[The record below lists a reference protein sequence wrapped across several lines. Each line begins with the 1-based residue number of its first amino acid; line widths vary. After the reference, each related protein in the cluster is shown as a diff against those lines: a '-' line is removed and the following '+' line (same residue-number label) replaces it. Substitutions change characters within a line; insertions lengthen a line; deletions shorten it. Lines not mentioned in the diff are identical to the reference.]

1 MEHLYIVVK
10 KLKGQHWRCEEI
22 FEERRLAENFIECKM
37 AVDTEPKWQ
46 FGIVDGPVVNPAEMA
61 EQEAALGKF

>member
-1 MEHLYIVVK
+1 MEHLYIVVRK
-10 KLKGQHWRCEEI
+10 VGSNPWRSHAV
-22 FEERRLAENFIECKM
+22 FQERRLAKNFIECEQ
-37 AVDTEPKWQ
+37 ARDDEPKWQ